1 MMGEQVARVIASK
14 NPKFPEGTHVM
25 AHFGWKSHT
34 LVKDVS
40 VLRKVPDIEDLP
52 LSLTLG
58 SLGMPGLTAYFGFL
72 EKSQPKSGETVLV
85 NTAAG
90 AVGSIVGQIA
100 KIKGCKVVAFAGTEE
115 KCSWLKNELGFDQVF
130 NYKNID
136 LDKVLSSS
144 VPDGIDCY
152 FDNVGGHFS
161 SVVLN
166 HMNTQGRVCICGCL
180 SEYNVPAENT
190 LKGPYPF
197 KRILFK
203 ELSIFGFIV
212 WKCMQR
218 ADEGRKQLLEWIKSG
233 KLIYKETITE
243 GFENMPKAFLG
254 LFEGSNVGKAIVKA

>member
-1 MMGEQVARVIASK
+1 MVLSKKFVLAKHFVGKPSSDDIKLVTEELPDEVNDGEVLCEAVWLTVDPYMRIYTASLSEGDVIIGEQVARVIASK
-14 NPKFPEGTHVM
+14 NPKFPEGTHVI
-25 AHFGWKSHT
+25 ARLGWKSHA

-52 LSLTLG
+52 LSLILG

-72 EKSQPKSGETVLV
+72 EKCQPKSGETVLV
-85 NTAAG
+85 TAAAG

-152 FDNVGGHFS
+152 FDN
-161 SVVLN
+161 
-166 HMNTQGRVCICGCL
+166 
-180 SEYNVPAENT
+180 
-190 LKGPYPF
+190 
-197 KRILFK
+197 
-203 ELSIFGFIV
+203 
-212 WKCMQR
+212 
-218 ADEGRKQLLEWIKSG
+218 G

-254 LFEGSNVGKAIVKA
+254 LFEGSNIGKAIVKA

>member
-1 MMGEQVARVIASK
+1 MVLSKKFILAKQFVGKPSSDDIKLVTEELPDEVNDEEVLCEAVWLSVDPYMRINAGELSEGDVMMGEQVARVIASK

-52 LSLTLG
+52 LSLILG
-58 SLGMPGLTAYFGFL
+58 SLGMPGQTRKYFERSISVKIAGKL
-72 EKSQPKSGETVLV
+72 DIITV
-85 NTAAG
+85 
-90 AVGSIVGQIA
+90 
-100 KIKGCKVVAFAGTEE
+100 
-115 KCSWLKNELGFDQVF
+115 
-130 NYKNID
+130 NID

-161 SVVLN
+161 SVVLS
-166 HMNTQGRVCICGCL
+166 HMNSHGRVCICGCI
-180 SEYNVPAENT
+180 SEYNVPVENK

-197 KRILFK
+197 KRILHK

-218 ADEGRKQLLEWIKSG
+218 AGEGRKQLLEWIK
-233 KLIYKETITE
+233 
-243 GFENMPKAFLG
+243 N
-254 LFEGSNVGKAIVKA
+254 